1 MVSLKLI
8 IYLPINQ
15 PNKKSTNESK
25 NTIKPKINILSS
37 CITTAY
43 SLNMKEGK
51 DLGNISDFKL
61 SLQGKAQTT
70 LEKIVNFIIEDGE
83 IQVIKNEEA
92 DTIVLG
98 IKTSNPGVLIGRHGH
113 TLDALQYIVNII
125 TNKEIEEPE
134 RRKIIVDIEG
144 YKERREDI
152 ISKYARE
159 KAEIVKKTGKKIALC
174 YMNAVERRIVH
185 LVLQE
190 EPLLSTYSEGT
201 EPFRRVIIVPEENR
215 NNINNTEEE

>member
-1 MVSLKLI
+1 M
-8 IYLPINQ
+8 
-15 PNKKSTNESK
+15 KKE
-25 NTIKPKINILSS
+25 I
-37 CITTAY
+37 
-43 SLNMKEGK
+43 
-51 DLGNISDFKL
+51 DLGNINDFEL
-61 SLQGKAQTT
+61 NLQEKAQTI
-70 LEKIVNFIIEDGE
+70 LEKIINFIIEDGE
-83 IQVIKNEEA
+83 IQVINNEEV

-125 TNKEIEEPE
+125 ANKESEEPE

-152 ISKYARE
+152 VSKYTRE

-185 LVLQE
+185 LILQE
-190 EPLLSTYSEGT
+190 DPLLSTYSEGT
-201 EPFRRVIIVPEENR
+201 EPFRRVIIAPREKEN
-215 NNINNTEEE
+215 NNIKEL

>member
-1 MVSLKLI
+1 
-8 IYLPINQ
+8 
-15 PNKKSTNESK
+15 
-25 NTIKPKINILSS
+25 
-37 CITTAY
+37 
-43 SLNMKEGK
+43 MKEGT
-51 DLGNISDFKL
+51 DLENINDFES
-61 SLQGKAQTT
+61 SLQVKAQII

-83 IQVIKNEEA
+83 IQVISNEEA

-125 TNKEIEEPE
+125 ANKEIEEPE

-152 ISKYARE
+152 VSKYAHE

-174 YMNAVERRIVH
+174 YMNPVERRIVH

-201 EPFRRVIIVPEENR
+201 EPFRRVIIALKENE
-215 NNINNTEEE
+215 NNTEE

>member
-1 MVSLKLI
+1 
-8 IYLPINQ
+8 
-15 PNKKSTNESK
+15 
-25 NTIKPKINILSS
+25 
-37 CITTAY
+37 
-43 SLNMKEGK
+43 MKERT
-51 DLGNISDFKL
+51 DLKNINDFEL
-61 SLQGKAQTT
+61 NLQEKAKTA
-70 LEKIVNFIIEDGE
+70 LEKIVSFIIEDGE
-83 IQVIKNEEA
+83 IQVINNEEV

-125 TNKEIEEPE
+125 ANKEIEEPE

-152 ISKYARE
+152 VSKYAHE

-201 EPFRRVIIVPEENR
+201 EPFRRVIIAPRENES
-215 NNINNTEEE
+215 NTEK

>member
-1 MVSLKLI
+1 MKGRADLEN
-8 IYLPINQ
+8 INDF
-15 PNKKSTNESK
+15 E
-25 NTIKPKINILSS
+25 
-37 CITTAY
+37 
-43 SLNMKEGK
+43 LN
-51 DLGNISDFKL
+51 
-61 SLQGKAQTT
+61 LQEKAKTT
-70 LEKIVNFIIEDGE
+70 LEKIINFIIEDGE
-83 IQVIKNEEA
+83 IQAIDNEEV

-125 TNKEIEEPE
+125 ANKGIEETE
-134 RRKIIVDIEG
+134 RRRIIVDIEG

-152 ISKYARE
+152 VSKYAHE

-190 EPLLSTYSEGT
+190 EPLIVTYSEGA
-201 EPFRRVIIVPEENR
+201 EPFRKVIIALKENE
-215 NNINNTEEE
+215 NSTEE

>member
-1 MVSLKLI
+1 
-8 IYLPINQ
+8 
-15 PNKKSTNESK
+15 
-25 NTIKPKINILSS
+25 
-37 CITTAY
+37 
-43 SLNMKEGK
+43 MKEQTEEILLGARQK
-51 DLGNISDFKL
+51 PRNIQKAKEDNLDMEEETDLRNINDFKL
-61 SLQGKAQTT
+61 GLQEKAQTT

-83 IQVIKNEEA
+83 IQAIHSEEA

-125 TNKEIEEPE
+125 TNKEFEEPE

-152 ISKYARE
+152 VSKYARE
-159 KAEIVKKTGKKIALC
+159 KAEIVKKNGKKIALC
-174 YMNAVERRIVH
+174 YMNAVERKIVH
-185 LVLQE
+185 LVLQD

-201 EPFRRVIIVPEENR
+201 EPFRRVIIVPKENR
-215 NNINNTEEE
+215 NNKNNQEEE

>member
-1 MVSLKLI
+1 M
-8 IYLPINQ
+8 
-15 PNKKSTNESK
+15 E
-25 NTIKPKINILSS
+25 
-37 CITTAY
+37 
-43 SLNMKEGK
+43 EGT
-51 DLGNISDFKL
+51 DLGNINDFKL

-83 IQVIKNEEA
+83 IQVINHEEA

-98 IKTSNPGVLIGRHGH
+98 IKTSNPGVLSGRHGH

-152 ISKYARE
+152 VSKYARE

-201 EPFRRVIIVPEENR
+201 EPFRRVIIAPEENR

>member
-1 MVSLKLI
+1 MARQK
-8 IYLPINQ
+8 P
-15 PNKKSTNESK
+15 K
-25 NTIKPKINILSS
+25 NTKKAKEDNLD
-37 CITTAY
+37 
-43 SLNMKEGK
+43 MKERT
-51 DLGNISDFKL
+51 DLGNINDFEL
-61 SLQGKAQTT
+61 SLQEKAQTT
-70 LEKIVNFIIEDGE
+70 LEKIINFIIKDGE
-83 IQVIKNEEA
+83 IQVINNEEV

-125 TNKEIEEPE
+125 ANKEIEESE
-134 RRKIIVDIEG
+134 RRKIIIDIEG

-152 ISKYARE
+152 VSKYAHE

-190 EPLLSTYSEGT
+190 EPLIVTYSEGT
-201 EPFRRVIIVPEENR
+201 EPFRKVIIAPKENE
-215 NNINNTEEE
+215 NNTEE

>member
-1 MVSLKLI
+1 
-8 IYLPINQ
+8 
-15 PNKKSTNESK
+15 
-25 NTIKPKINILSS
+25 
-37 CITTAY
+37 
-43 SLNMKEGK
+43 MKEQTGK
-51 DLGNISDFKL
+51 TPPEERQKLKNIKKAKKDNLCMKERADLENGNDFEL
-61 SLQGKAQTT
+61 NLQEKAKTT
-70 LEKIVNFIIEDGE
+70 LEKIINFIIEDGE
-83 IQVIKNEEA
+83 IQAIDNEEV

-125 TNKEIEEPE
+125 ANKGIEETE
-134 RRKIIVDIEG
+134 RRRIIVDIEG

-152 ISKYARE
+152 VSKYAHE

-190 EPLLSTYSEGT
+190 EPLIVTYSEGA
-201 EPFRRVIIVPEENR
+201 EPFRKVIIALKENE
-215 NNINNTEEE
+215 NSTEE

>member
-1 MVSLKLI
+1 MKEQAEETLLGER
-8 IYLPINQ
+8 Q
-15 PNKKSTNESK
+15 
-25 NTIKPKINILSS
+25 KPRNIQKAKEDNLDMGEETDLRKIN
-37 CITTAY
+37 
-43 SLNMKEGK
+43 G
-51 DLGNISDFKL
+51 FKL
-61 SLQGKAQTT
+61 DLQEKAQTT
-70 LEKIVNFIIEDGE
+70 LERIVNFIIEDGE
-83 IQVIKNEEA
+83 IQAIHSEEA

-125 TNKEIEEPE
+125 TNKEFEEPE

-152 ISKYARE
+152 VSKYARE
-159 KAEIVKKTGKKIALC
+159 KAEIVKKNGKKIALC

-185 LVLQE
+185 LVLQD

-201 EPFRRVIIVPEENR
+201 EPFRRVIIVPKENSNNKNTQKEE
-215 NNINNTEEE
+215 

>member
-1 MVSLKLI
+1 
-8 IYLPINQ
+8 
-15 PNKKSTNESK
+15 
-25 NTIKPKINILSS
+25 
-37 CITTAY
+37 
-43 SLNMKEGK
+43 MKEGT
-51 DLGNISDFKL
+51 DLGNINDFEL
-61 SLQGKAQTT
+61 SLQEKAKTT

-83 IQVIKNEEA
+83 IQLINKEEV

-125 TNKEIEEPE
+125 ANKEREEPE

-152 ISKYARE
+152 ISKYAHE

-174 YMNAVERRIVH
+174 YMNPVERRIVH

-201 EPFRRVIIVPEENR
+201 EPFRRVIIAPKENE
-215 NNINNTEEE
+215 NNTEE

>member
-1 MVSLKLI
+1 M
-8 IYLPINQ
+8 
-15 PNKKSTNESK
+15 KKEIDLEKTN
-25 NTIKPKINILSS
+25 
-37 CITTAY
+37 
-43 SLNMKEGK
+43 
-51 DLGNISDFKL
+51 DFEL
-61 SLQGKAQTT
+61 SLQEKAQTT
-70 LEKIVNFIIEDGE
+70 LEKIINFIIEDGE
-83 IQVIKNEEA
+83 IQIINNEEV

-125 TNKEIEEPE
+125 ANKEIEESE
-134 RRKIIVDIEG
+134 RKKIIVDIEG

-152 ISKYARE
+152 VSKYARE

-201 EPFRRVIIVPEENR
+201 EPFRRVIIAPKEKE
-215 NNINNTEEE
+215 NNTEK

>member
-1 MVSLKLI
+1 M
-8 IYLPINQ
+8 
-15 PNKKSTNESK
+15 KKE
-25 NTIKPKINILSS
+25 I
-37 CITTAY
+37 
-43 SLNMKEGK
+43 
-51 DLGNISDFKL
+51 DLGNINDFEL
-61 SLQGKAQTT
+61 SIQEKAQTI
-70 LEKIVNFIIEDGE
+70 LEKIINFIIEDGE
-83 IQVIKNEEA
+83 IQVINNEKV

-125 TNKEIEEPE
+125 ANKEIEESK

-152 ISKYARE
+152 VSKYAHE

-201 EPFRRVIIVPEENR
+201 DPFRRVIIAPREDE
-215 NNINNTEEE
+215 NNTEE